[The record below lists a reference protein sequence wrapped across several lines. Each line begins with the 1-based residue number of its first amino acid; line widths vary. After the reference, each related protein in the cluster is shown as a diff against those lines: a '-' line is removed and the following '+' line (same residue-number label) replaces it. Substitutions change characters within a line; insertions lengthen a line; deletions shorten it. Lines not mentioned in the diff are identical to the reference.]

1 VLKMEFK
8 IYEESRLED
17 LGKLVKDV
25 VKDWPQDPW
34 YPTMEQLK
42 EVYENNE
49 NFTPETR
56 HFLYDGDKLVAFLS
70 SALEGEENEDGV
82 IWGSIHMPFIRKGY
96 EVEQKLFDKT
106 ISVLK
111 EKGAQKIRAYARP
124 EYGYIPK
131 LLKKWGFEKTEE
143 TGKRIILKAKD
154 FVDDKFEKP
163 DYFYELDLKDD
174 KHLEKF
180 KKAYLKARTE
190 VTEENF
196 DQTMATFRER
206 ELTISCV
213 IAKKDEILS
222 YGLFYKADQPG
233 RSFLSSIP
241 VFNKEHKYILKE
253 MVTFMANKAKK
264 EGYEEIYHGL
274 VDEENEDLYKKMG
287 IEFAPSARYE
297 LKL

>member
-1 VLKMEFK
+1 MEFK
-8 IYEESRLED
+8 IYEESRLEN

-34 YPTMEQLK
+34 YPTMKQLK

-56 HFLYDGDKLVAFLS
+56 HFVYDGDKLVAFLA
-70 SALEGEENEDGV
+70 SALEDEVEGV
-82 IWGSIHMPFIRKGY
+82 QWGSIHMPFIRKGY
-96 EVEQKLFDKT
+96 EKVEPKLFDKT
-106 ISVLK
+106 MEVLK
-111 EKGAQKIRAYARP
+111 EKGAQKIRAFARP
-124 EYGYIPK
+124 EYGYIPD
-131 LLKKWGFEKTEE
+131 LLKKWGFKKTEE

-154 FVDDKFEKP
+154 FADSKFDKP

-180 KKAYLKARTE
+180 KKFYLKARTE

-196 DQTMATFRER
+196 DQTMLAFRER

-213 IAKKDEILS
+213 IAKKDEALS
-222 YGLFYKADQPG
+222 YGLLYKADQPG

-241 VFNKEHKYILKE
+241 IFSKDYEYILKE
-253 MVTFMANKAKK
+253 MLTFMANKAK
-264 EGYEEIYHGL
+264 EGGYEEIYHGL
-274 VDEENEDLYKKMG
+274 VDQENEELYKKMG
-287 IEFAPSARYE
+287 IEFSPTFRYE
-297 LKL
+297 LDLS